1 MRGAAFDFASS
12 PWKSPPGRSP
22 DADLPY
28 EFRLPP
34 GTFGVLEYYDDL
46 VRGGVLSGVPVA
58 DGADDSGDDDG
69 PGACDDDEH
78 FVGKGSGRGRQTRAP
93 SPAFDDSDV
102 LTESD
107 FNLFDANQH
116 LAGRALSAPLRRGR
130 PAWLPPAFERRKN
143 SWPLAVFHP

>member
-34 GTFGVLEYYDDL
+34 GTFDVLKYYDDW

-58 DGADDSGDDDG
+58 DGADDGGDDDG

-107 FNLFDANQH
+107 FNLFDADHTSQD
-116 LAGRALSAPLRRGR
+116 AL
-130 PAWLPPAFERRKN
+130 
-143 SWPLAVFHP
+143 